1 VTDVR
6 DKRLGQLWSWLDL
19 AGTLV
24 ILAGLYA
31 AAAAWR
37 PAAWILVGAVAVI
50 VGGHVTIAWVA
61 YRRTMRR
68 AWPRVAPIPFDDD

>member
-1 VTDVR
+1 VADVH
-6 DKRLGQLWSWLDL
+6 DKGLGQLWRWLNL
-19 AGTLV
+19 AGTLA
-24 ILAGLYA
+24 ILVGLCA

-50 VGGHVTIAWVA
+50 VGGHVTIAWFA

-68 AWPRVAPIPFDDD
+68 AWPRVAAIPFDDD